1 MDNRILVH
9 YRTAT
14 EYKTTIKI
22 NKSKNNIKKSCLVKS
37 ICNVVCSINVKLSS
51 YY

>member
-22 NKSKNNIKKSCLVKS
+22 NKSKNNIKKSYVWLKVY
-37 ICNVVCSINVKLSS
+37 VM
-51 YY
+51 